1 MRDLGLR
8 WSGAS
13 CSCCARDHAW
23 PQCGFVLCPQPPC
36 HRAICVMMRWTW
48 CPGLSDARGYCGG
61 GRLRGRCRWG
71 RDAATGGGVARAR
84 AIQHYNYTELLP
96 CATSYEYMYLH
107 YETCTV
113 RVVQLYQVFCRYI
126 YISGGLESRVFCIE
140 IEISCRCFGIIF
152 HVSVSFST
160 LLEVSREC
168 MWVKIICNLVHGT
181 VVFPLCVPIWGCYIV
196 FFQKRKPKFMPTY

>member
-1 MRDLGLR
+1 MPSRYMRHDALDMVPRSERCAGL
-8 WSGAS
+8 
-13 CSCCARDHAW
+13 
-23 PQCGFVLCPQPPC
+23 L
-36 HRAICVMMRWTW
+36 
-48 CPGLSDARGYCGG
+48 
-61 GRLRGRCRWG
+61 WG
-71 RDAATGGGVARAR
+71 RTVEGTLSVGARRRDRWRGSPR
-84 AIQHYNYTELLP
+84 ACYSTLQLHRITAMCYILRVHVSTLRDMYS
-96 CATSYEYMYLH
+96 TSSTAVSGILS
-107 YETCTV
+107 V
-113 RVVQLYQVFCRYI
+113 YI

-181 VVFPLCVPIWGCYIV
+181 VVIPLCVPIWGCYIV